1 MDSSRGHQTKA
12 QCGAEAE
19 RSEAFQSLQHG
30 DQKFL
35 ATLTSPS
42 CAGEFVFQSVVVSD
56 ATVILQMICPDR
68 PGLVSELAG
77 WVAANGG
84 SIRHADHH
92 TDAGAGLFLSR
103 IEWQLKGFGIPRD
116 ALPEAAQALGERLG
130 GEAQLHFSDAFPRVA
145 IFASKQSHCLQDLL
159 WRVQSGELPMQV
171 PLVIANH
178 PDLEPLCAAFE
189 VPFVCVPVS
198 RETKV
203 EAEQRMLQ
211 LLEENTVE
219 LAVLAKYMQVLSG
232 DFLERFPQVINIH
245 HSFLPA
251 FKGAQPYHRAW
262 DRGVKLIGATAH
274 YVTEDLDDGPIIE
287 QTTVPVSHR
296 DEVEDL
302 IRKGRDTERLALARA
317 LRMHL
322 RRQVMVYRGRTAVF
336 A

>member
-1 MDSSRGHQTKA
+1 M
-12 QCGAEAE
+12 
-19 RSEAFQSLQHG
+19 
-30 DQKFL
+30 
-35 ATLTSPS
+35 
-42 CAGEFVFQSVVVSD
+42 SD

-103 IEWQLKGFGIPRD
+103 IEWQLQGFGIPRD
-116 ALPEAAQALGERLG
+116 VLPEAALALGQRLG
-130 GEAQLHFSDAFPRVA
+130 GEAQLHFSDEFPRVA

-178 PDLEPLCAAFE
+178 PDLEPLCASFQ

-198 RETKV
+198 RDTKA
-203 EAEQRMLQ
+203 EAEQRMVQ
-211 LLEENTVE
+211 LLEENEVE
-219 LAVLAKYMQVLSG
+219 LAVLAKYMQVLSS

-317 LRMHL
+317 LRLHL

>member
-1 MDSSRGHQTKA
+1 M
-12 QCGAEAE
+12 
-19 RSEAFQSLQHG
+19 
-30 DQKFL
+30 
-35 ATLTSPS
+35 
-42 CAGEFVFQSVVVSD
+42 SD

-84 SIRHADHH
+84 SIRHADHP

-103 IEWQLKGFGIPRD
+103 IEWQLQGFGIPRD
-116 ALPEAAQALGERLG
+116 VLPEAAQALGQRLG
-130 GEAQLHFSDAFPRVA
+130 GEAQLHFSDELPRVA

-178 PDLEPLCAAFE
+178 PDLEPLCASFE
-189 VPFVCVPVS
+189 VPFICIPVS
-198 RETKV
+198 RDTKA

-211 LLEENTVE
+211 LLEENEVE
-219 LAVLAKYMQVLSG
+219 LVVLAKYMQVLSR

-317 LRMHL
+317 LLLHL

>member
-1 MDSSRGHQTKA
+1 MI
-12 QCGAEAE
+12 EN
-19 RSEAFQSLQHG
+19 
-30 DQKFL
+30 FL

-103 IEWQLKGFGIPRD
+103 IEWQLQGFGIPRD
-116 ALPEAAQALGERLG
+116 VLPEAALALGQRLG
-130 GEAQLHFSDAFPRVA
+130 GEAQLHFSDEFPRVA

-178 PDLEPLCAAFE
+178 PDLEPLCASFQ

-198 RETKV
+198 RDTKA

-211 LLEENTVE
+211 LLEENEVE
-219 LAVLAKYMQVLSG
+219 LAVLAKYMQVLSS

-317 LRMHL
+317 LRLHL

>member
-1 MDSSRGHQTKA
+1 M
-12 QCGAEAE
+12 
-19 RSEAFQSLQHG
+19 
-30 DQKFL
+30 
-35 ATLTSPS
+35 
-42 CAGEFVFQSVVVSD
+42 SD

-92 TDAGAGLFLSR
+92 TDAGAGVFLSR
-103 IEWQLKGFGIPRD
+103 IEWQLQGFGIPRD
-116 ALPEAAQALGERLG
+116 VLPEAAQALGQRLG
-130 GEAQLHFSDAFPRVA
+130 GEAQLHFSDEYPRVA

-178 PDLEPLCAAFE
+178 PDLEPLCASFE
-189 VPFVCVPVS
+189 IPFVCVPVS
-198 RETKV
+198 RDTKA
-203 EAEQRMLQ
+203 EAEQRILE
-211 LLEENTVE
+211 LLEQNKVE
-219 LAVLAKYMQVLSG
+219 LAVLAKYMQVLSS

-287 QTTVPVSHR
+287 QTTVSVSHR

-317 LRMHL
+317 LRLHL

>member
-1 MDSSRGHQTKA
+1 M
-12 QCGAEAE
+12 
-19 RSEAFQSLQHG
+19 
-30 DQKFL
+30 
-35 ATLTSPS
+35 
-42 CAGEFVFQSVVVSD
+42 SD

-84 SIRHADHH
+84 SICHADHH

-103 IEWQLKGFGIPRD
+103 IEWQLHGFGIPRD
-116 ALPEAAQALGERLG
+116 VLPEAAQALGQRLG
-130 GEAQLHFSDAFPRVA
+130 GEAQLHFSDEYPRVA

-159 WRVQSGELPMQV
+159 WRVQSEELPMQV

-178 PDLEPLCAAFE
+178 PDLEPLCASFE
-189 VPFVCVPVS
+189 IPFVCVPVS
-198 RETKV
+198 RDTKA
-203 EAEQRMLQ
+203 EAEQRILE
-211 LLEENTVE
+211 LLEQNKVE
-219 LAVLAKYMQVLSG
+219 LAVLAKYMQVLSS

-287 QTTVPVSHR
+287 QTTVSVSHR

-317 LRMHL
+317 LRLHL